1 MSQIIDI
8 IVPEGDQQGT
18 KHVLSSW
25 LKKLGETIEE
35 DAPLVDLETDK
46 VTMEIAAPATGILK
60 EIFAKVG
67 DDVGPG
73 SVLGQIEC
81 TQTLETVSPADVLR
95 HSAIGEQEIAKPE
108 SSEHCLLSP
117 AVRRLVKQHQLD
129 ISVVTGT
136 GKRGRVT
143 KQDILSFLEQQPLS
157 TESKS
162 VNRPPVAMPVDDTPL
177 GTITQ
182 QGGLRSTHVPHDG
195 MRRKIADHMTQS
207 LLHTAPH
214 VTSIFEADLSAISKH
229 RKAHKQ
235 AFKQKG
241 INLTF
246 TAYFTYAAVKALEFV
261 PEINS
266 QFHEDA
272 LEIFHDINIGIGTA
286 LEDKGL
292 IVPVLKQAQTK
303 NLFGIASDL
312 DKLTDKARNG
322 TLIPAD
328 IKGGTFTISNH
339 GVSGSLV
346 ATPIII
352 NQPQSAI
359 LGIGKME
366 KRVVVR
372 EIDGQDNI
380 QIRPMAYVSL
390 TIDHRVLDAY
400 QTNRFLTRFVETIEN
415 WH

>member
-1 MSQIIDI
+1 MSQIINI
-8 IVPEGDQQGT
+8 VVPEGDQQGT

-25 LKKLGETIEE
+25 LKNLGETIEE
-35 DAPLVDLETDK
+35 NAPLVDLETDK

-60 EIFAKVG
+60 EIFTRVG
-67 DDVGPG
+67 EDVGPG
-73 SVLGQIEC
+73 SILGQIEC
-81 TQTLETVSPADVLR
+81 TQAKKATSPADVLR
-95 HSAIGEQEIAKPE
+95 HSAIGVKEITKTEP
-108 SSEHCLLSP
+108 SEHCLLSP

-129 ISVVTGT
+129 ISQITGT

-143 KQDILSFLEQQPLS
+143 KQDILTALEQQPTSSGNRSTYHSPVTMPTDGARLEAVTRGELS
-157 TESKS
+157 
-162 VNRPPVAMPVDDTPL
+162 
-177 GTITQ
+177 
-182 QGGLRSTHVPHDG
+182 STHVPHDS

-229 RKAHKQ
+229 RKAHKDG
-235 AFKQKG
+235 FRQKG
-241 INLTF
+241 VNLTF
-246 TAYFTYAAVKALEFV
+246 TAYFTYAAARALEFV

-266 QFHEDA
+266 RFHEDA
-272 LEIFHDINIGIGTA
+272 LEIFHHINIGIGTA

-292 IVPVLKQAQTK
+292 IVPVLKQVQTK
-303 NLFGIASDL
+303 NLFGIASEL
-312 DKLTDKARNG
+312 DKVTVKARNG
-322 TLIPAD
+322 TLLPAD
-328 IKGGTFTISNH
+328 IQDGTFTISNH

-372 EIDGQDNI
+372 EIDGHDSI

-400 QTNRFLTRFVETIEN
+400 QTNRFLTRFVEIIEG
-415 WH
+415 WQ

>member
-1 MSQIIDI
+1 MSEIIDI

-25 LKKLGETIEE
+25 LKKLGEPIQKN
-35 DAPLVDLETDK
+35 APLVDLETDK
-46 VTMEIAAPATGILK
+46 VTLEIAAPATGILK
-60 EIFAKVG
+60 EIFAKAG
-67 DDVGPG
+67 EDVNPG

-81 TQTLETVSPADVLR
+81 GAAETNQAVSPAIP
-95 HSAIGEQEIAKPE
+95 SAVTDQPAKVNPKG
-108 SSEHCLLSP
+108 SEEFLLSP
-117 AVRRLVKQHQLD
+117 AVRRLVKQYDLD
-129 ISVVTGT
+129 ITTISGS

-143 KQDILSFLEQQPLS
+143 KQDILSYLETSS
-157 TESKS
+157 TPAEVVAPSAKHPMT
-162 VNRPPVAMPVDDTPL
+162 VNPSNRAHPVPHN
-177 GTITQ
+177 
-182 QGGLRSTHVPHDG
+182 GLASTHVPHDS

-214 VTSIFEADLSAISKH
+214 VTSIFEADLSAIVRH
-229 RKAHKQ
+229 RAANKEQ
-235 AFKQKG
+235 FGQKG

-246 TAYFTYAAVKALEFV
+246 TAYFVYATVKALEFV

-266 QFHEDA
+266 RFHEDA
-272 LEIFHDINIGIGTA
+272 LELFHDMNIGIGTA
-286 LEDKGL
+286 LGDKGL
-292 IVPVLKQAQTK
+292 IVPVLHQAQNK
-303 NLFGIASDL
+303 NLQGIAAEL
-312 DKLTDKARNG
+312 DRLTERARGG
-322 TLIPAD
+322 TLVPAD
-328 IKGGTFTISNH
+328 IQGGTFTISNH

-380 QIRPMAYVSL
+380 QIRPMSYVSL

-400 QTNRFLTRFVETIEN
+400 QTNRFLTRFVEIIEG
-415 WH
+415 WEG